1 MSFHELGRTRI
12 LAVGL
17 LFQVPEDLQQRIK
30 FFRDDCPELLINVV
44 ELLGE
49 SFDTLIVDEGADF
62 TATWWVALELLG
74 RQDFSWYC
82 FFDRQQTLYQ
92 DNKDWVPPFNAVS
105 FILDTNL
112 RNTRPIGEQA
122 AKWGQ
127 INRPNAFKIEEG
139 LLPVI
144 QYSINFTL
152 MGGQLK
158 QLLRNLINREHITP
172 ERIVVLSP
180 YRNKCEIDLVGWFI

>member
-1 MSFHELGRTRI
+1 M
-12 LAVGL
+12 
-17 LFQVPEDLQQRIK
+17 
-30 FFRDDCPELLINVV
+30 
-44 ELLGE
+44 
-49 SFDTLIVDEGADF
+49 
-62 TATWWVALELLG
+62 
-74 RQDFSWYC
+74 
-82 FFDRQQTLYQ
+82 
-92 DNKDWVPPFNAVS
+92 PPFNAVS

-158 QLLRNLINREHITP
+158 QLLRNLINREHIAP